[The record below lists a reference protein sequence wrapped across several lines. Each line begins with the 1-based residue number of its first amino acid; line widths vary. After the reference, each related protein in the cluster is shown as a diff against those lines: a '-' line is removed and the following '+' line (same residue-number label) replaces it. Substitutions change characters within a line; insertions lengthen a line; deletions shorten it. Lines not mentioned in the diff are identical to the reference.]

1 MKNENNS
8 KVENSTAAGN
18 AEVEISHYW
27 YDRILV
33 WNKEAYQVLLYSDIA
48 WLEASRDYCFIHF
61 KDQPKII
68 VVHPLGELERV
79 LPADQFVRVHRGYM
93 VNLEYVDRLLG
104 NTIYIGK
111 QDIPVSP
118 AYRASLLSRFRFLG
132 SVKGLHS

>member
-1 MKNENNS
+1 MENENNS
-8 KVENSTAAGN
+8 KVENSTPAGN
-18 AEVEISHYW
+18 ATGEINRYW
-27 YDRILV
+27 YDRIFV
-33 WNKEAYQVLLYSDIA
+33 WYKEAYRVVLYSDIA

-61 KDQPKII
+61 KDHPKII

-79 LPADQFVRVHRGYM
+79 LPADQFVRVHRSYM

-132 SVKGLHS
+132 SVKGLHN

>member
-1 MKNENNS
+1 MKNEINS
-8 KVENSTAAGN
+8 KVENRTPAGN
-18 AEVEISHYW
+18 AVVEMNRYW
-27 YDRILV
+27 YDRIFV
-33 WNKEAYQVLLYSDIA
+33 WYKEAYRVVLYSDIA

-132 SVKGLHS
+132 SVKGLHN